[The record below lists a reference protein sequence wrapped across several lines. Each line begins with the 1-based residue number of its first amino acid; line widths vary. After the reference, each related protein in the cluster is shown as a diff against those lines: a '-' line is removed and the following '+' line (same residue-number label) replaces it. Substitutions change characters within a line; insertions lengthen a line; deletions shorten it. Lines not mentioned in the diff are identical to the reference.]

1 MKVKTKAIIVDIDGT
16 LADVEHRVHHVQ
28 AEKKNWQAFNEG
40 MAQDK
45 LNVWCA
51 GLIKAMR
58 DSGHAILFVTGR
70 DENYRLVTEAW
81 LKQHQIEYDALF
93 MRAAVDFR
101 GDNEVKKQIYL
112 EQIRHCWDVLFVVDD
127 RLSVVKMWRFDLGLV
142 CLQCDWGD
150 F

>member
-1 MKVKTKAIIVDIDGT
+1 MKPKAIIVDIDGT
-16 LADVEHRVHHVQ
+16 LADVEHRVHHVR
-28 AEKKNWQAFNEG
+28 AAKKNWRAFNEG
-40 MAQDK
+40 MAQDTV
-45 LNVWCA
+45 NVWCA

-58 DSGHAILFVTGR
+58 ANDYGILFVTGR
-70 DENYRLVTEAW
+70 DENYRSVTEAW
-81 LKQHQIEYDALF
+81 LKQHKIEYDKLF

-112 EQIRHCWDVLFVVDD
+112 EEIRDHWDVVFVVDD
-127 RLSVVKMWRFDLGLV
+127 RLSVVKMWRYDLGLV